1 MNAALQLLK
10 KGPIGVFF
18 LGFKQTDSAQNE
30 PHIANQVTPLRH
42 TMNLRL
48 LIPAFA
54 LLLAG
59 CDIPG
64 MGPDPRIAQRE
75 ADAKAIGGACR
86 FGLRSI
92 EDCYS
97 INEKASKSDMF
108 TGWKDM
114 DQYMRENK
122 IEGIRAT
129 YVKPAPPPE
138 EEVVDEPKPKSGAKK
153 AAAH

>member
-1 MNAALQLLK
+1 MALFGPFFLLSTSRTLLK
-10 KGPIGVFF
+10 IEWY
-18 LGFKQTDSAQNE
+18 LTIQNLFQSL
-30 PHIANQVTPLRH
+30 N

-48 LIPAFA
+48 LLPAIA
-54 LLLAG
+54 LLLAA

-75 ADAKAIGGACR
+75 ADAKAIGGACK

-97 INEKASKSDMF
+97 LNEKASKADIF

-129 YVKPAPPPE
+129 VVKAEPV
-138 EEVVDEPKPKSGAKK
+138 EEVIVDE
-153 AAAH
+153 

>member
-1 MNAALQLLK
+1 
-10 KGPIGVFF
+10 
-18 LGFKQTDSAQNE
+18 
-30 PHIANQVTPLRH
+30 
-42 TMNLRL
+42 MNLRL
-48 LIPAFA
+48 LIPALV

-59 CDIPG
+59 CEIPG
-64 MGPDPRIAQRE
+64 MGPDPRLAQRE

-92 EDCYS
+92 EDCY
-97 INEKASKSDMF
+97 ILNEKASKADMF

-122 IEGIRAT
+122 LEGIRAT
-129 YVKPAPPPE
+129 VVKAEPVE
-138 EEVVDEPKPKSGAKK
+138 EIIEEPKPKAGAKDKTAPKAAK

>member
-1 MNAALQLLK
+1 M
-10 KGPIGVFF
+10 
-18 LGFKQTDSAQNE
+18 T
-30 PHIANQVTPLRH
+30 
-42 TMNLRL
+42 LRL
-48 LIPAFA
+48 IITTVA

-64 MGPDPRIAQRE
+64 MGADPRITQRE

-86 FGLRSI
+86 HGLRSI

-97 INEKASKSDMF
+97 LNEKASKADMF

-122 IEGIRAT
+122 IEGVSAT
-129 YVKPAPPPE
+129 IAKTAPKEEIIEDDMPKADHKDKASTETKEKSAEVKTKAAE
-138 EEVVDEPKPKSGAKK
+138 KIGAKSPAKSADK

>member
-1 MNAALQLLK
+1 
-10 KGPIGVFF
+10 
-18 LGFKQTDSAQNE
+18 
-30 PHIANQVTPLRH
+30 
-42 TMNLRL
+42 MNLRL
-48 LIPAFA
+48 LIPALA

-92 EDCYS
+92 EDCY
-97 INEKASKSDMF
+97 ILNEKASKADMF

-122 IEGIRAT
+122 LEGIRAT
-129 YVKPAPPPE
+129 VVKEVPVEPV
-138 EEVVDEPKPKSGAKK
+138 EEVIDEPKPKAGAKDKSAAKTTK